1 MMGSSRPDAP
11 GETLSSQQVTNV
23 AIMWGIYA
31 AFYLGRLN
39 LSPALPAI
47 AESLKIGLGEVGIL
61 GNVFFW
67 CYAAGQIINGQLGS
81 LVRPHRVVLAG
92 LLLVAAANIGFA
104 LQSSLGMMIVLW
116 GVNGFAQ
123 SMGWGPMLRIL
134 SSHITGGQKRR
145 ISTFFSMSFQVG
157 TSVAW
162 GLSALLIAL
171 GGFRLAFVVPGVIL
185 LGVALFWRSTGLDSG
200 RESAVRQQSSLT
212 AIFTDIRRLFP
223 ALLIAASTGFVYIGF
238 LIWLPTFIQSSDFL
252 PDTINSMLT
261 ALIPLVGI
269 PGMLLS
275 GRLLARQSNIFMTL
289 VQVLLGLFICL
300 WIGSATSAWIQF
312 VALLGA
318 VMLASGIAALSLTS
332 IPMLLVSQ
340 ERVSSAGGLITAVW
354 SIAGGLAGTVVGSLA
369 ERSGWTAVFYL
380 WMACTLAAI
389 TVALMTW
396 MKNRQSRL

>member
-1 MMGSSRPDAP
+1 MMRPSRPDVSSD
-11 GETLSSQQVTNV
+11 TLSAQQVTNV

-67 CYAAGQIINGQLGS
+67 CYAAGQVINGQIGS
-81 LVRPHRVVLAG
+81 LVRPHRVVFAG

-162 GLSALLIAL
+162 GLSALLITL

-185 LGVALFWRSTGLDSG
+185 LGVALFWRSTGLDAG
-200 RESAVRQQSSLT
+200 RESVVRQQSSLT

-252 PDTINSMLT
+252 PDSINSVLT

-275 GRLLARQSNIFMTL
+275 GRLLARQSSIFMTL
-289 VQVLLGLFICL
+289 VQILLGLFICL
-300 WIGSATSAWIQF
+300 WVSSATSALIQF

-318 VMLASGIAALSLTS
+318 VMLASGIAALSLTT

-380 WMACTLAAI
+380 WMTCTLAAVI
-389 TVALMTW
+389 VALMTW